1 MSKSHMKKWPYILA
15 IIVVISAILIL
26 AFYLKPWSKPEDIAE
41 NGDGDGDLLH
51 LSGESIQTD
60 AGQLTQEQE
69 LDSLAHFD
77 AAVRA
82 SQEELAKSEEV
93 QTQDMICNF
102 DEYSIDES
110 GDSAFWTLIDFR
122 GDKFALWQPF
132 SMGDLN
138 PSAPVT
144 PQNLSSGELLRVYS
158 KTIKYADGFE
168 IDIITGYEILES
180 FDPELYDSYVR
191 SANREIDF
199 SQVQMTDF
207 FPWPVGY
214 NSAYIGSLDYERSFK
229 VENIIDAEN
238 ERRIVFRNMMW
249 GENDEQRLFNTE
261 MIITSDQIVDLEDNF
276 ILLKKPLQVGTE
288 WENKVVLSGKEYIG
302 VTRITEFVESAI
314 ITETHVSGIPEFSD
328 RTLYRRQAFEPG
340 QGVICTLQAYPYD
353 GYFTIYI
360 WKSGFISEWEDLF
373 YYLTDEEE
381 ENAF

>member
-15 IIVVISAILIL
+15 IIIVISAILIL
-26 AFYLKPWSKPEDIAE
+26 AFYLKPWSKPENIAE
-41 NGDGDGDLLH
+41 NGDGDLL
-51 LSGESIQTD
+51 LSGNSIQTD

-132 SMGDLN
+132 SMGNLN
-138 PSAPVT
+138 PSEPVT

-288 WENKVVLSGKEYIG
+288 WENKVVLNGKEYIG
-302 VTRITEFVESAI
+302 VTRITEFVDSAI
-314 ITETHVSGIPEFSD
+314 ITETHVSGVPVFGD
-328 RTLYRRQAFEPG
+328 HTLYRRQAFEPQ
-340 QGVICTLQAYPYD
+340 QGLI
-353 GYFTIYI
+353 FTQKTNVYSNGHYSFYI
-360 WKSGFISEWEDLF
+360 WKSRLDVEWEDLIN
-373 YYLTDEEE
+373 YLINKEDD
-381 ENAF
+381 